1 MLFLYLR
8 TTGAQSYCT
17 IEMASENVSKWNV
30 IPEESVFRSRI
41 EGCFL
46 AQRNHP

>member
-17 IEMASENVSKWNV
+17 LGMASENVSKWNV